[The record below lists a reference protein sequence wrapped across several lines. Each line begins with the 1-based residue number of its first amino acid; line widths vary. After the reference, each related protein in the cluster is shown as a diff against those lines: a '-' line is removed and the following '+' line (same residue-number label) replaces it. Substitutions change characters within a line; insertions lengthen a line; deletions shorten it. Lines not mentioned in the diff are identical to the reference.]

1 MACSGYTL
9 VHCLLAVWD
18 HELERR
24 RSSLLVPPPSAHARS
39 AAVLGRVQRETAN
52 NMPEVVKSWLK
63 VKNIISED
71 NIKVAVKSLARGS
84 SAGVDGMPL
93 ELYLGHLDEMAP
105 ALSALLEP
113 D

>member
-1 MACSGYTL
+1 M
-9 VHCLLAVWD
+9 
-18 HELERR
+18 
-24 RSSLLVPPPSAHARS
+24 
-39 AAVLGRVQRETAN
+39 QRETAN